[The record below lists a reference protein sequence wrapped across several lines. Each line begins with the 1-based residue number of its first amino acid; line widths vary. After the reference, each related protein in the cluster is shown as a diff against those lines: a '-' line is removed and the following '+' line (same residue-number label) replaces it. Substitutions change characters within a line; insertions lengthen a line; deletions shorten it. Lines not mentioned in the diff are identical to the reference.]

1 MLRRCAQA
9 VAARIALSGAGGG
22 AARRV
27 GADARIMPRAPR
39 SLSGSLLRADP
50 ASMAATPISSAV
62 LDRGPAASARHQCTP
77 RCAHPGADASGVT
90 AGALSDAVLSDAVLS
105 GAVLSGAVLSGAV
118 LSGAVLSGAVS
129 GALSSGGD
137 LSGIFS
143 GPAMQLELELCAVP
157 KSRITPSQRGQR
169 RHAGRLRRGLLTNGH
184 VVKCTSCGF
193 RKLAGVACGMCGIH
207 HGRFFREALSA
218 AGRRRV
224 RAMYRDG
231 APATE
236 GGAAQ

>member
-62 LDRGPAASARHQCTP
+62 LDRGTAASARHQCTP

-105 GAVLSGAVLSGAV
+105 GTVLSGAV

-143 GPAMQLELELCAVP
+143 GPAMQLELCAVP